1 MQNISQLVSPCGLF
15 CGACYR
21 YKKGKCPGCTENIKA
36 TWCKIRNCSD
46 RQEGATC
53 ADCTVFG
60 DVNECSKFNTI
71 FSKFFYYIFKSDR
84 KASLKRIAQ
93 IGIPE
98 YAEEM
103 AKSQRSVIKRN

>member
-1 MQNISQLVSPCGLF
+1 MQSISQLVLPCGLY
-15 CGACYR
+15 CGECYR
-21 YKKGKCPGCTENIKA
+21 FKKSKCSGCANNINA
-36 TWCKIRNCSD
+36 TWCKIRSCTE

-53 ADCTVFG
+53 TDCTVYG
-60 DVNECSKFNTI
+60 DVNECSKFDTI

-98 YAEEM
+98 YAKEM
-103 AKSQRSVIKRN
+103 AKSQRSVIKQS